1 MRDEQNSPGSAAR
14 PEAAEIDPALRAHL
28 DIAAMR
34 AEYGGSSTGAAGSDT
49 DLDESWLAD
58 GWEPLLRVW
67 IEQATRAGIA
77 EPNAMVL
84 ATVELTDAGPRPA
97 SRTVLCKGL
106 SGEGVTFYTNYDSG
120 KGNQLSEVPYG
131 SITFAW
137 PALGRQ
143 VNLRGPVGTVAPD
156 ATSVYWRSRPRN
168 SQLGAWASQQSRPV
182 ASRTELDRA
191 LADVTARFEGVEQIP
206 VPANWGGYLL
216 RPEQVEFWQ
225 GRRSRLHNR
234 IRVTLEAGST
244 DPAAMKVQRLQP

>member
-1 MRDEQNSPGSAAR
+1 
-14 PEAAEIDPALRAHL
+14 
-28 DIAAMR
+28 MR
-34 AEYGGSSTGAAGSDT
+34 AEYGGDP
-49 DLDESWLAD
+49 DLDESWLVD
-58 GWEPLLRVW
+58 GWEPVLRNW

-84 ATVELTDAGPRPA
+84 ATVEPTDAGPRPA

-106 SGEGVTFYTNYDSG
+106 SPEGVTFYTNYGSA
-120 KGNQLSEVPYG
+120 KGRQLAAVPYA

-143 VNLRGPVGTVAPD
+143 VNLRGPVGSVSPE

-168 SQLGAWASQQSRPV
+168 SQLGAWASQQSQPI
-182 ASRTELDRA
+182 ASRADLDRA
-191 LADVTARFEGVEQIP
+191 LAEVTARFADVDQIP
-206 VPANWGGYLL
+206 VPANWGGFIL
-216 RPEQVEFWQ
+216 RPETVEFWQ

-244 DPAAMKVQRLQP
+244 DPAAMKLERLQP